1 MRIAP
6 WIAIAALFSGCD
18 SGQEG
23 SSATVKVAAM
33 DQDHELIPFDPS
45 QGIAFKYGTNYSNAA
60 QEIAAFEKHHG
71 ITLPADFVRMIGN
84 WCEGG
89 FDGSYRVATG
99 DFGRVVWWSMLLMK
113 LPDEIARETQAE
125 SEAGPMIIEDL
136 IAKHRANF
144 TDESGK
150 LILFPFGRA
159 YCGTDESEVAGHLA
173 FDLQDSMAILFIP
186 LNGGPTRRIAAT
198 FEQMMHRAA
207 LEFHG

>member
-6 WIAIAALFSGCD
+6 WIAIAALFSGCE

-23 SSATVKVAAM
+23 SSATAKDTAM
-33 DQDHELIPFDPS
+33 DQDYELIPFDPS
-45 QGIAFKYGTNYSNAA
+45 QGIAFKYGTNFSNAA

-71 ITLPADFVRMIGN
+71 IKLPADFVRMIGS

-113 LPDEIARETQAE
+113 LPDE
-125 SEAGPMIIEDL
+125 
-136 IAKHRANF
+136 
-144 TDESGK
+144 
-150 LILFPFGRA
+150 
-159 YCGTDESEVAGHLA
+159 SEVAGHLA
-173 FDLQDSMAILFIP
+173 FDLQDAMAILFIP
-186 LNGGPTRRIAAT
+186 LDGGPPHRIAAT

>member
-1 MRIAP
+1 
-6 WIAIAALFSGCD
+6 
-18 SGQEG
+18 
-23 SSATVKVAAM
+23 M

-45 QGIAFKYGTNYSNAA
+45 QGIAFKYGTNYSNPA

>member
-6 WIAIAALFSGCD
+6 WIVIAALNSGCD

-23 SSATVKVAAM
+23 PSATVKDAAM
-33 DQDHELIPFDPS
+33 DQDYELIPFDPS
-45 QGIAFKYGTNYSNAA
+45 QGIAFKYGAKYSNAA

-71 ITLPADFVRMIGN
+71 IKLPADFVRMIGI

-99 DFGRVVWWSMLLMK
+99 DYGRVVWSSMLLIK
-113 LPDEIARETQAE
+113 LPDEAARETQAE

-136 IAKHRANF
+136 FAKHRTNF
-144 TDESGK
+144 TDKSGR
-150 LILFPFGRA
+150 LIRIPFGRA

-173 FDLQDSMAILFIP
+173 FDLQDAMAILFIP
-186 LNGGPTRRIAAT
+186 LDGGPPRRIAAT
-198 FEQMMHRAA
+198 FEQMMHGAA
-207 LEFHG
+207 LEFYG